1 MRDEHKKE
9 ENNSKSSPHLH
20 NKNNGTNLYLEFLLE
35 SVHLPQKFVRRI
47 RSAESLFETDYR
59 L

>member
-35 SVHLPQKFVRRI
+35 SVHLPQI